1 MALLHINNF
10 DYFALNHLTKRLSRL
25 PSNYSFYSNIIQR
38 MSVELSCEIVQRQ
51 IIKNLVAVAPGTTEI
66 TDFVDEILDLKK

>member
-1 MALLHINNF
+1 MESYSSHVLISTNVLIVILNF
-10 DYFALNHLTKRLSRL
+10 
-25 PSNYSFYSNIIQR
+25 SNYSFYSNIIQR
-38 MSVELSCEIVQRQ
+38 MSVKLSCEIVQRQ